1 MILLVVGAGELAD
14 GLKVA
19 LQHGDAPLL
28 VVLADAPQQLA
39 MLETNLVQRHGT
51 NPVTLIVAQNVGR
64 NNQQQRHDNRIVHP
78 APKLRF
84 CRKSAQSLTFCCR
97 KRFFC

>member
-51 NPVTLIVAQNVGR
+51 NPLVPR
-64 NNQQQRHDNRIVHP
+64 
-78 APKLRF
+78 
-84 CRKSAQSLTFCCR
+84 
-97 KRFFC
+97 

>member
-19 LQHGDAPLL
+19 LQHGDTPLL

-51 NPVTLIVAQNVGR
+51 NPVTLIIAQNVGR
-64 NNQQQRHDNRIVHP
+64 NNQQQRHDNRIC
-78 APKLRF
+78 APR
-84 CRKSAQSLTFCCR
+84 RNYDSAENR
-97 KRFFC
+97 RNR

>member
-39 MLETNLVQRHGT
+39 MLNKPRPT
-51 NPVTLIVAQNVGR
+51 AR
-64 NNQQQRHDNRIVHP
+64 NKPGN
-78 APKLRF
+78 AES
-84 CRKSAQSLTFCCR
+84 SAER
-97 KRFFC
+97 RA